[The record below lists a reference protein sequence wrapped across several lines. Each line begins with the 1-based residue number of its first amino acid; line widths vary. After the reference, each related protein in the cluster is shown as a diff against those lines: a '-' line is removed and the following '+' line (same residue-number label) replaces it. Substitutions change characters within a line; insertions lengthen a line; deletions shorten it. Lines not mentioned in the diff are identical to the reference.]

1 MTGWKSFQKAGK
13 RRSLKS
19 NTFSRLLMI
28 PYVALS
34 ILALVLLASPSARAQ
49 GGGNVA
55 ITGTV
60 SDPSGAVIAGAK
72 VTVTE
77 LSTSIVRTDT
87 TNSSGQFN
95 FPSLPPST
103 YKVSVEAAG
112 FKKYVQNL
120 ILLADQIRDMDVQM
134 EVGRRRSRS
143 RSRHRPCR

>member
-34 ILALVLLASPSARAQ
+34 ILALVLLASPSALAQ

-55 ITGTV
+55 ISGTV
-60 SDPSGAVIAGAK
+60 TDPSGAVIAGAK

-77 LSTSIVRTDT
+77 LSTSVARTET
-87 TNSSGQFN
+87 TTGAANSTFLRSPRRPTRSQWRRKDSKN
-95 FPSLPPST
+95 M
-103 YKVSVEAAG
+103 
-112 FKKYVQNL
+112 FK
-120 ILLADQIRDMDVQM
+120 I
-134 EVGRRRSRS
+134 
-143 RSRHRPCR
+143 